1 MMEYIDITTIL
12 NRICGYHKR
21 NLLLP
26 FIEIV
31 AKPNENLRSATLN
44 VRSAT
49 LNVYSASLNVRS
61 KLMNGDFY

>member
-1 MMEYIDITTIL
+1 M
-12 NRICGYHKR
+12 R

>member
-1 MMEYIDITTIL
+1 MDFTTTL
-12 NRICGYHKR
+12 NGNCGYHKR

-26 FIEIV
+26 LTEIV

>member
-1 MMEYIDITTIL
+1 M
-12 NRICGYHKR
+12 
-21 NLLLP
+21 LP
-26 FIEIV
+26 LTEIV

-61 KLMNGDFY
+61 KLMNGDFIPYTHKKG